1 MGSKRGMFLSALAR
15 SIEGGAAPCP
25 MCGKGNLR
33 LRYVADPMSRVGYL
47 DAWCDNC
54 FKGVHVSRAS
64 VPDGMRFTPFGDC
77 GEGDVP
83 NCTTVN

>member
-1 MGSKRGMFLSALAR
+1 
-15 SIEGGAAPCP
+15 
-25 MCGKGNLR
+25 
-33 LRYVADPMSRVGYL
+33 MSRVGYL